1 MNAPFHQ
8 DTIRAAISEAAA
20 GIATRQTTENQTVT
34 NILTSA
40 DSYLKVAGECLADGQ
55 ITTSMYALAASDAA
69 CRLVDMLV
77 SGDPEA
83 AALAAPWASEVAA

>member
-20 GIATRQTTENQTVT
+20 GIAARKPDANQTVT
-34 NILTSA
+34 NILASA
-40 DSYLKVAGECLADGQ
+40 DKYLKVAGECLADGQ
-55 ITTSMYALAASDAA
+55 ITTSLYALAASDAA

-83 AALAAPWASEVAA
+83 AALAAPWSSGVPA